1 VNASLD
7 HCWLFVCLFFTN
19 KQELLA
25 PTFPHLS
32 TTCSH
37 CNSSSHLSINKASGL
52 SPSLACQLH
61 HLGPVGGEDLPVGI
75 VFRTCPQDFL
85 SPLSIGGVNWIPRAV
100 FAKSTDSRI
109 TGPAPQPITWISLLG
124 RKAHDSVDSLI
135 GWAGVLGWSWPVS
148 RGACPGGSGG
158 STVSTSQ
165 DTPFTLFLQLY
176 LPAEDRWSWASTCR
190 LPSCRCRCSSH
201 PLGRCLALCP
211 GSGDPTHR
219 RTCWLQ
225 LLLLTWVVNSR
236 SSNSSSKAALGW
248 HRWPQQQPVQ
258 APPTP
263 TAVCQIAPPTYWL
276 IPSWEVPVRV
286 GDLSSSR
293 AFHRLSLTLDSRSG
307 AVVTVS
313 LNMLLLPTFC
323 NHSPGISLFKLFD
336 MVSN

>member
-1 VNASLD
+1 MESVFWPRWQVSTRAQVGSKLSSLPSTKLQWMLLWITAG
-7 HCWLFVCLFFTN
+7 CLFVCLFFTN

-85 SPLSIGGVNWIPRAV
+85 SPLSIGGVNWIPRTV

-109 TGPAPQPITWISLLG
+109 TGPAPQPITWISWLG

-190 LPSCRCRCSSH
+190 YVVDNFVHVMNDLQPLSSGSPAADAGAAVTLWAGAWRC
-201 PLGRCLALCP
+201 A
-211 GSGDPTHR
+211 
-219 RTCWLQ
+219 Q
-225 LLLLTWVVNSR
+225 
-236 SSNSSSKAALGW
+236 
-248 HRWPQQQPVQ
+248 
-258 APPTP
+258 
-263 TAVCQIAPPTYWL
+263 
-276 IPSWEVPVRV
+276 VPVTQPI
-286 GDLSSSR
+286 GGPAGCS
-293 AFHRLSLTLDSRSG
+293 
-307 AVVTVS
+307 
-313 LNMLLLPTFC
+313 C
-323 NHSPGISLFKLFD
+323 CC
-336 MVSN
+336 